1 MIIRRVRV
9 ILGVLIILT
18 AVAAVF
24 EITRPYR
31 PDNPLDSFVDEVI
44 GRDPLGYGFE
54 DEEFPVYLEI
64 PFGEDVE
71 GFRPVSGERLDYIEG
86 EIRLIIPA
94 LDFDK
99 VVQDGTSQA
108 ALKKGPGLFESSAM
122 PGQQGANVSIAGHR
136 NRETFYYLDR
146 VGKDDRVYLI
156 YNQNVYTYV
165 FYDSI
170 VVLPSRW
177 DVISEQEFEACT
189 LITCTPIRVANKR
202 MVVRFKL
209 ESIAGYESYS

>member
-1 MIIRRVRV
+1 MIIRRIRT
-9 ILGVLIILT
+9 ILIVLIILT
-18 AVAAVF
+18 ALAAVF

-31 PDNPLDSFVDEVI
+31 PENQIDDIVDKLI
-44 GRDPLGYGFE
+44 GREILGYGE
-54 DEEFPVYLEI
+54 DGEDFPVYIEI
-64 PFGEDVE
+64 PSGADIE
-71 GFRPVSGERLDYIEG
+71 GFKPVSEERLEYDDG
-86 EIRLIIPA
+86 VMRLIIPA

-136 NRETFYYLDR
+136 NRENFYFLDR
-146 VGKDDRVYLI
+146 LKEGDRIYLI
-156 YNQNVYTYV
+156 YDSNVYTYIY
-165 FYDSI
+165 YDRD

-177 DVISEQEFEACT
+177 DVISEQGFEACT
-189 LITCTPIRVANKR
+189 LITCTPIRVADKR

-209 ESIAGYESYS
+209 ESIAGNESYS